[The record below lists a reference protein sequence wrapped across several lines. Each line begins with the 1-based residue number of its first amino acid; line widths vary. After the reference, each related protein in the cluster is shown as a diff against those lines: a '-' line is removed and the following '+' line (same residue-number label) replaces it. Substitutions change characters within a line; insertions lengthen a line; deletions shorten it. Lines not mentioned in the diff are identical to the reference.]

1 MFFICLILVTIAVI
15 LCDHLMKNKRHQL
28 LSRDFKGPF
37 RLPIIGN
44 MYLYFNKK
52 PEDIFNFTNLMRDKY
67 GSCFRV
73 WAGTRLAFVCS
84 DPRYYEVIFN
94 SSKNIAKNNMYSF
107 LVPWLGEGLLLS
119 SGKKWFN
126 RRKIITPTF
135 HFKILHQ
142 FVEVF
147 NRQNKVFVDKL
158 VAMSDSHTP
167 FNIYPEISLMTL
179 DVISETAM
187 GTKINAQLNE
197 NSDYVN
203 AVKEIS
209 YIISC
214 RFIKI
219 WMRPQFIFNLTSA
232 KQRHD
237 KCIEIMHKFT
247 TNIIENRREALLKD
261 DTTDFDIDDIE
272 NDDVGLKKKQALLDV
287 LLKSTIDGKP
297 LTNDEITEEVDT
309 FMFEGHDTT
318 TSAISF
324 TLYLLSQNA
333 DVQQKV
339 LEESRRILGNDRLVA
354 PTYNQLQEM
363 KYLEAVIKESLR
375 IFPPVPMFGR
385 FLEEDVTV
393 DGYTIPA
400 GVNFNMMI
408 YLVNK
413 DSKYYSEPEKFMPE
427 RFIETN
433 DKNENPFIY
442 TPFSAGPRNCIGQK
456 FAMLELKSTLSS
468 IVRNF
473 ELLPSIQKPKLIMQL
488 VLKSSNGIHVG
499 FKKR

>member
-1 MFFICLILVTIAVI
+1 MFFICLILLVITIF
-15 LCDHLMKNKRHQL
+15 LCDHLMKNTRHHL
-28 LSRDFKGPF
+28 LSRDFNGPF

-44 MYLYFNKK
+44 IYLYFNKK
-52 PEDIFNFTNLMRDKY
+52 PEDIFDFTTQMSNKY

-73 WAGTRLAFVCS
+73 WAGKRLAFVCS
-84 DPRYYEVIFN
+84 DPRYFEVVYN
-94 SSKNIAKNNMYSF
+94 SNKNISKNNMYDF
-107 LVPWLGEGLLLS
+107 LIPWLGEGLLLS
-119 SGKKWFN
+119 TGKKWFN

-147 NRQNKVFVDKL
+147 NRINNVFVDKL
-158 VAMSDSHTP
+158 MTMSDSHTP
-167 FNIYPEISLMTL
+167 FNIYPDISLMTL
-179 DVISETAM
+179 DIISETAM

-197 NSDYVN
+197 NADYVN

-209 YIISC
+209 YIISS
-214 RFIKI
+214 RFIKM
-219 WMRPQFIFNLTSA
+219 WMRPEFIFNLLPA

-247 TNIIENRREALLKD
+247 TNIIENRREVIMKD
-261 DTTDFDIDDIE
+261 DKTDVTIEDIE
-272 NDDVGLKKKQALLDV
+272 DDDTGLKKKQALLDV

-297 LTNDEITEEVDT
+297 LTNAEITEEVDT

-324 TLYLLSQNA
+324 TLYLLSQNS
-333 DVQQKV
+333 DVQQKI
-339 LEESRRILGNDRLVA
+339 LEETRSVLGNDCLVA
-354 PTYNQLQEM
+354 PTYNHLQEM

-375 IFPPVPMFGR
+375 LYPPVPMFGR
-385 FLEEDVTV
+385 FLEEDMTV
-393 DGYTIPA
+393 DGRTIPA

-413 DSKYYSEPEKFMPE
+413 NSKYYSDPEKFMPE
-427 RFIETN
+427 RFMETN
-433 DKNENPFIY
+433 EKIDNSFIY

-456 FAMLELKSTLSS
+456 FAMLELKSTISS
-468 IVRNF
+468 IVKNF
-473 ELLPSIQKPKLIMQL
+473 ELLPSNQKPKLTMQL
-488 VLKSSNGIHVG
+488 VLKSTNGVHVG

>member
-1 MFFICLILVTIAVI
+1 M
-15 LCDHLMKNKRHQL
+15 
-28 LSRDFKGPF
+28 S
-37 RLPIIGN
+37 
-44 MYLYFNKK
+44 
-52 PEDIFNFTNLMRDKY
+52 DKY
-67 GSCFRV
+67 GTCFRV

-94 SSKNIAKNNMYSF
+94 SSRNIAKNNMYNF
-107 LVPWLGEGLLLS
+107 LIPWLGEGLLLS
-119 SGKKWFN
+119 TGKKWYN

-158 VAMSDSHTP
+158 MAKSNRHTP

-197 NSDYVN
+197 NADYVN

-209 YIISC
+209 YIISS
-214 RFIKI
+214 RFIKM
-219 WMRPQFIFNLTSA
+219 WMRPQFIFNLTPA

-247 TNIIENRREALLKD
+247 TNIIENRREAIIKD
-261 DTTDFDIDDIE
+261 NNNDVVIEDIE
-272 NDDVGLKKKQALLDV
+272 IDDVGLKKKLALLDV
-287 LLKSTIDGKP
+287 LLKSTIDEKP

-324 TLYLLSQNA
+324 TLYLLSQNS
-333 DVQQKV
+333 DVQEKI
-339 LEESRRILGNDRLVA
+339 LEETRKVLGNDYLVA

-375 IFPPVPMFGR
+375 IYPPVPMFGR
-385 FLEEDVTV
+385 YVEQCSNLDV
-393 DGYTIPA
+393 IS
-400 GVNFNMMI
+400 
-408 YLVNK
+408 NK
-413 DSKYYSEPEKFMPE
+413 D
-427 RFIETN
+427 
-433 DKNENPFIY
+433 
-442 TPFSAGPRNCIGQK
+442 
-456 FAMLELKSTLSS
+456 L
-468 IVRNF
+468 
-473 ELLPSIQKPKLIMQL
+473 
-488 VLKSSNGIHVG
+488 
-499 FKKR
+499 